1 MTNIKKIIQTPLI
14 RITVVFG
21 VMMLLGLWQIGF
33 VISSISSNVVLNLTI
48 FAVFFFGVVLVYLS
62 VLALRNEGLA
72 LQALQESYADAMVEK
87 RGNVTDQMWKH
98 HRCKEMATV
107 FKKPDVLGPAFQ
119 LMSEELAKN
128 KDINLSPG
136 TMQTLLDAIDVR
148 LQDRK
153 ALTQYISGILVLLGL
168 IGTFLGL
175 MLTLASIGDILAAL
189 DLSSGDPTA
198 AIAVLMNKLQIPLQ
212 GMAVGFSSSLF
223 GLVTSLVL
231 SLMVR
236 FSAMAF
242 SEFVQN
248 IEGWMSTIVEIEP
261 GSNKAGGAGEA
272 GNHGA
277 MIEEKRLSLIMR
289 AARISVAS
297 NKRHND
303 KLTQL
308 TNSITA
314 LSENTRT
321 QHTVLTE
328 NARTQHQAIDEL
340 VGASRQMYEQ
350 GRLLGSAMA
359 RTMDSVRVISI
370 NQGLKKDVLES
381 TNALARKLEIRD
393 DHMANRLSALDAQM
407 SSKLASLDK
416 QLARFEVAP
425 QESEQTDTGGNA
437 YDLLEE
443 IKASLRNGDMAS
455 IHSNL
460 KDMDE
465 NLKDK
470 PSAKQPAPKTHSQNK
485 S

>member
-1 MTNIKKIIQTPLI
+1 
-14 RITVVFG
+14 
-21 VMMLLGLWQIGF
+21 
-33 VISSISSNVVLNLTI
+33 
-48 FAVFFFGVVLVYLS
+48 VFFFGVILVYRS

-72 LQALQESYADAMVEK
+72 LQALQEAYSDAMVEK
-87 RGNVTDQMWKH
+87 RGSVTDQMWKH

-175 MLTLASIGDILAAL
+175 MLTLASVGDILAAL

-261 GSNKAGGAGEA
+261 GSNKTGGAGEA

-308 TNSITA
+308 TNSVSA
-314 LSENTRT
+314 LS
-321 QHTVLTE
+321 E

-407 SSKLASLDK
+407 SSKLAALDK
-416 QLARFEVAP
+416 QLSRFEVAP
-425 QESEQTDTGGNA
+425 QEPEQTGASENA

-443 IKASLRNGDMAS
+443 IKSSLRSGDMAS

-465 NLKDK
+465 NIKEK
-470 PSAKQPAPKTHSQNK
+470 PSAKPQAPTTQNQIK
-485 S
+485 G